1 MNAGLPGAGIGG
13 MFYMVSAILMPFHA
27 AHRTVRR
34 RRDPR
39 LAAQPPVQWRGVFR
53 QFMIAVGIIAAL
65 WLTGWGLGSVLAAQ
79 PSVLGEM
86 HSRVTGRSVTNVIK
100 IGAVFLSIGTLCVVL
115 LAVQIGRL
123 FVNRRAP
130 NTTTANALLAAIC
143 FLSASSTEAQTLQG
157 KPQPLAQ
164 SSRIQS
170 KRVLDAQ
177 LAVAE
182 TAYQAGDTAR
192 AAAGYERVLS
202 LDPDNSR
209 ALFRLGQLGKHDA
222 TRSLPRFRRYTA
234 IVPNDPW
241 GHIALGDALAVHGRI
256 SEALREYDAA
266 ERLAPAER
274 DVALGRARVLAR
286 AGRTDD
292 AIAVLEKWTVLH
304 TDDAEALRELG
315 DQRRRAGRFS
325 EAIAAYALSAERD
338 GNTGTLQR
346 LAAARAA
353 RASAVEL
360 SVNGGG
366 DSDGNRV
373 YRVGASINEPVTDRA
388 RMTVTAGR
396 NKGSGLL
403 EAVYHDG
410 TVGVSVRPLAS
421 FRIEGAVG
429 AVRITKTAPAGFT
442 AQPGPGNGGLGSPRG
457 TGEDRK
463 STRLNS

>member
-34 RRDPR
+34 RRDPG

-65 WLTGWGLGSVLAAQ
+65 WLTGWALGAVLAAQ
-79 PSVLGEM
+79 PSALGELQA
-86 HSRVTGRSVTNVIK
+86 RVTGPSVTNVIK
-100 IGAVFLSIGTLCVVL
+100 IGALFLSIGTLCVVL

-123 FVNRRAP
+123 FVKRRVPSA
-130 NTTTANALLAAIC
+130 TTANALLAAVF
-143 FLSASSTEAQTLQG
+143 FLSASSTEAQTPQG

-170 KRVLDAQ
+170 KGVLDAQ
-177 LAVAE
+177 LSIAE
-182 TAYQAGDTAR
+182 TAYQDGDTAR
-192 AAAGYERVLS
+192 AAAAYERVLA

-209 ALFRLGQLGKHDA
+209 ALFRLGQLGRHDA
-222 TRSLPRFRRYTA
+222 ARSLPRFRRYTA

-241 GHIALGDALAVHGRI
+241 GHIALGDALAVHGSF

-315 DQRRRAGRFS
+315 DQRRRAGRLS
-325 EAIAAYALSAERD
+325 EAIAAYAGSAELD
-338 GNTGTLQR
+338 GNTGTVQR
-346 LAAARAA
+346 LGAARAA
-353 RASAVEL
+353 RASAVEV

-373 YRVGASINEPVTDRA
+373 YRVGASINAPVTDRA

-396 NKGSGLL
+396 NMGSGLL

-410 TVGVSVRPLAS
+410 TVGLLVRPLAS
-421 FRIEGAVG
+421 FRVEGAVG
-429 AVRITKTAPAGFT
+429 AVHITKAQTGAPNSRNLGIGFVRGLWK
-442 AQPGPGNGGLGSPRG
+442 QPG
-457 TGEDRK
+457 T
-463 STRLNS
+463 